1 MKTIIPLFF
10 AVDDNYVKFLSITLE
25 SIFDNASKDYSYD
38 VVVLNTG
45 LKDESKEL
53 LNKYN
58 NDYVNVIYFDLSE
71 KLNNVSKDLKVR
83 DYYSKATYYRLF
95 IQDLFPQYNKAL
107 YLDCDIVVLGDISKL
122 YNHDLKNNLVGAI
135 PDAAVQIT
143 PEFIEYVNKGL
154 GIKEEHYF
162 NAGVLLMNLEGFRN
176 YNLEKKFMKLLKTYT
191 FEIAQD
197 QDYLNVLTK
206 DRVLYIDDSWN
217 VMPLGNNV
225 KPLNLIHYNLSF
237 KPWKYDNIQYEEY
250 FYKYSKKA
258 GVYDHIIQMKENFSL
273 EDSNKDYLG
282 GLNLKKKALFE
293 AYSKNNYY
301 NSIVKN
307 VSFIKKMLTKIRSF
321 LSL

>member
-10 AVDDNYVKFLSITLE
+10 AVDDNYIKFLSITLE

-45 LKDESKEL
+45 LKDESKEV

-58 NDYVNVIYFDLSE
+58 NDYVKVIYFDLSE
-71 KLNNVSKDLKVR
+71 KLNEVSHNLKVR

-122 YNHDLKNNLVGAI
+122 FNHDLNNNLVGAI
-135 PDAAVQIT
+135 PDSAVQVT

-154 GIKEEHYF
+154 GIKEDHYF
-162 NAGVLLMNLEGFRN
+162 NAGVLLMNLEEFRN
-176 YNLEKKFMKLLKTYT
+176 YDLEKKFMKLLKTYT

-237 KPWKYDNIQYEEY
+237 KPWKYDNIQYEEH

-258 GVYDHIIQMKENFSL
+258 GVYEQIIQMKENFSL

-307 VSFIKKMLTKIRSF
+307 GSLIKKMLTKIRRF